1 MPALALSDEHPS
13 LSDPHVLQPQAEDLA
28 AAQPAQHHR
37 RDHRPV
43 PVRAQRRGQRV
54 DLARLQDPRQPPPG
68 PHQRHSLTGRCRS
81 RRIGSPRGTGFT
93 VASQGPAARRTAPT
107 RSTTAAAPS
116 APTPPARATTS
127 RGALPTTVKNTFRSY
142 AVASTVFGRHRP
154 ATKVRYSSSSG
165 TSNRTGTDRDAVT

>member
-43 PVRAQRRGQRV
+43 AVRAQRHSQSV

-68 PHQRHSLTGRCRS
+68 LHQRDPLTGTVPFPPGRQ
-81 RRIGSPRGTGFT
+81 PRGTGFPLT
-93 VASQGPAARRTAPT
+93 SP
-107 RSTTAAAPS
+107 
-116 APTPPARATTS
+116 RAC
-127 RGALPTTVKNTFRSY
+127 R
-142 AVASTVFGRHRP
+142 
-154 ATKVRYSSSSG
+154 
-165 TSNRTGTDRDAVT
+165 